1 MNPCQITVSK
11 SYDATI
17 NRSAASSTGE
27 QWKKDLVYS
36 YQDFNKCSVQ

>member
-17 NRSAASSTGE
+17 NRFAASSTEYRGTV
-27 QWKKDLVYS
+27 KKGSSL
-36 YQDFNKCSVQ
+36 